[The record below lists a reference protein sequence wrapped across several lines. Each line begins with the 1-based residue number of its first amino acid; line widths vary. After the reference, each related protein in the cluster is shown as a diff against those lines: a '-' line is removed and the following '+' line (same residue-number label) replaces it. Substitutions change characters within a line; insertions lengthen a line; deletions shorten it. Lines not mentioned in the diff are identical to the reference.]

1 VASYDLRCRTC
12 GNEFEVFVLGF
23 LKEQDKVCP
32 QCGGREVE
40 QRLTGFGGVT
50 GLSSYPSC
58 ADGGRCEPR
67 GCTPR
72 AGFS

>member
-1 VASYDLRCRTC
+1 
-12 GNEFEVFVLGF
+12 
-23 LKEQDKVCP
+23 
-32 QCGGREVE
+32 VE
-40 QRLTGFGGVT
+40 QRITGFGGVT
-50 GLSSYPSC
+50 GLNSFPSC